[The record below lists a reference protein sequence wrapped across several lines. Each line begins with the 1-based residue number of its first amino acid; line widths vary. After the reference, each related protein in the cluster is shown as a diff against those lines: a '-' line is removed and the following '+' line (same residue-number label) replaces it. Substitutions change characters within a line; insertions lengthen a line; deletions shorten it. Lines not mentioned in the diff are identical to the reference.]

1 VLFEKFL
8 TGDYVMK
15 KLTKSLL
22 AMTLVVSSVGLV
34 TVVSA
39 MSFADGA
46 GCGRAGHYMA
56 HSKHDRGR
64 GPNLERLADRLDMT
78 EQQRAEIKAM
88 LDDSRQQM
96 ANLRE
101 QMRENRI
108 QLRDLAGK
116 TDFDETAVRSI
127 ADEQGDLKAETI
139 VLRARQRHEMKAVL
153 TDEQRVQLDEMW
165 KRKNRRGGGKRL

>member
-1 VLFEKFL
+1 
-8 TGDYVMK
+8 MK

-22 AMTLVVSSVGLV
+22 TMTLVVSSVGLV

-39 MSFADGA
+39 MPFADGP
-46 GCGRAGHYMA
+46 GCGRAGHHMA
-56 HSKHDRGR
+56 HSKHYGGR

-78 EQQRAEIKAM
+78 GQQRAEVKAI

-96 ANLRE
+96 VKLRE
-101 QMRENRI
+101 QIRENRV

-116 TDFDETAVRSI
+116 ADFDEAAVRSI
-127 ADEQGDLKAETI
+127 ADKQGDLKAETI

-165 KRKNRRGGGKRL
+165 KRKNQRGGGKRL

>member
-1 VLFEKFL
+1 
-8 TGDYVMK
+8 MK

-39 MSFADGA
+39 MPFGDGS
-46 GCGRAGHYMA
+46 GCGRAGHHMA
-56 HSKHDRGR
+56 HSKHDGGR
-64 GPNLERLADRLDMT
+64 GPNLERLADRLNMT
-78 EQQRAEIKAM
+78 EQQRAEVKAV
-88 LDDSRQQM
+88 LDDTRQQM
-96 ANLRE
+96 VKLRE
-101 QMRENRI
+101 QMRDNRA

-116 TDFDETAVRSI
+116 TDFDEAAVRSI
-127 ADEQGDLKAETI
+127 ADKQGDLNAETI

-165 KRKNRRGGGKRL
+165 QGKKHRGGGKRL